1 MTAMKRLVLALALLG
16 CNKGDTGPQCPQ
28 VVDHMLEVTKQ
39 QLTGHGNLELGN
51 RTQMIKVCEDRKL
64 TAAQKQCIMSA
75 KTLPAL
81 GDCQKAIGSAH

>member
-1 MTAMKRLVLALALLG
+1 MKRLVFALALLG
-16 CNKGDTGPQCPQ
+16 CNKGDSGPTCAQ
-28 VVDHMLEVTKQ
+28 VTDHMLEVTKQ

-51 RTQMIKVCEDRKL
+51 RKQMIDVCEQRHL
-64 TAAQKQCIMSA
+64 TAEQKRCIMSA